1 MSEIIRAST
10 PTHEFVVGFNPA
22 DVDIIRVSYAQ
33 NGFLL
38 FLKEKDDFTVTTE
51 DENYVLSTTLTQRE
65 TLRFNPAYP
74 VEIQMR
80 AVTSEGGSSFSEKWT
95 LSVEDVID
103 REVINEA

>member
-38 FLKEKDDFTVTTE
+38 FIKEKEDFTVTTE
-51 DENYVLSTTLTQRE
+51 EDKYILSTTLSQRE
-65 TLRFNPAYP
+65 TLRFNPAHP

-103 REVINEA
+103 TEVINEA

>member
-38 FLKEKDDFTVTTE
+38 FIKEKEDFTVTTE
-51 DENYVLSTTLTQRE
+51 DEKYVLPTTLTPRE

-80 AVTSEGGSSFSEKWT
+80 AVSSDGGMTIINGRT
-95 LSVEDVID
+95 LTP
-103 REVINEA
+103 AT